1 VTNVLAILLAGG
13 AGERLHPLTRDTAKP
28 AVPFGGQYRII
39 DFTLSN
45 CINSGLRRIFVLTQY
60 KSLELIRHMRD
71 GWSILSPELGEY
83 IEVIPAM
90 KQTGEGWYLGTADA
104 VFQNTHSILAET
116 PDQVLILAA
125 DHIYKMN
132 YQSMFEEHH
141 RRRADITIATTQVL
155 PEEASRF
162 GVAKITEDHRVVG
175 FEEKP
180 RHGNPVRS
188 IFNPSMVSASMG
200 VCIFNTDVL
209 LRLLREDAENPDS
222 SHDFGADVIPRC
234 LPDYRVVAYD
244 FIDIN
249 AKQARYW
256 RDVGTLDA
264 YYEAN
269 MDLVDVTPQLNL
281 YDNGWPIRT
290 RMPQQPPAKFVFA
303 QEGRRMGVA
312 IDSIVSAGCI
322 VSGGRVLRSVLS
334 PGVRVNSYC
343 EVEYSILM
351 PNVEIG
357 RYSRVRRA
365 IIDTNVKVPES
376 SVIGFDADD
385 DRGHGHHITEGGI
398 VVVSGGKPTAQTQ
411 QARSSE

>member
-60 KSLELIRHMRD
+60 KSLELIRHIRD

-132 YQSMFEEHH
+132 YRSMFEQHH
-141 RRRADITIATTQVL
+141 RKRADITIATTQGL
-155 PEEASRF
+155 PEEAPRF
-162 GVAKITEDHRVVG
+162 GVAEITEDHRVVG

-200 VCIFNTDVL
+200 VYIFNTDVL

-281 YDNGWPIRT
+281 YDNCWPIRT

-322 VSGGRVLRSVLS
+322 VSGGRVMHSVLS

-385 DRGHGHHITEGGI
+385 DRGNGYHMTEGGI
-398 VVVSGGKPTAQTQ
+398 VVVSGGEPAAQTQ